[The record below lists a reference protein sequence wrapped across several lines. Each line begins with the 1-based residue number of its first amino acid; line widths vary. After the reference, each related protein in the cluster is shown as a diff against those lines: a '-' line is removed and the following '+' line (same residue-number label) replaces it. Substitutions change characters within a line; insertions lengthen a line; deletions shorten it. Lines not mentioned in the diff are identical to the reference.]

1 MMKCPH
7 CKAELPSRE
16 CPECHERIQLEGRF
30 CSHCGAEIPPQ
41 DAAAESAAESNDD
54 GIDFYKRV
62 LCSDG
67 ACIGIINE
75 DGFCNECGKPYTG
88 EPE

>member
-7 CKAELPSRE
+7 CNADLPSRE
-16 CPECHERIQLEGRF
+16 CPECHEIIPVEGRF
-30 CSHCGAEIPPQ
+30 CAHCGVEIPRR
-41 DAAAESAAESNDD
+41 DTAAESGKE
-54 GIDFYKRV
+54 GIDFSKRI

-67 ACIGIINE
+67 TCIGIINE
-75 DGFCNECGKPYTG
+75 DGFCSECGKRYTG